1 MQSADTTAALKR
13 IDWLRPSVIALVAA
27 NLVPLV
33 GVFLFHWEVFPL
45 LFLFWMENVV
55 VGVSNVLKML
65 FAAPSD
71 PVRWLAKLFIIPF
84 FCVHY
89 GGFALVHG
97 VFVIAFFGGGLKDQ
111 HGLFPS
117 VDTLRQIVIQN
128 QLGWPLLCLA
138 VSHGISF
145 VHNYLWLGE
154 YRQAKLQALMAQP
167 YGRVVVL
174 HLTILGGGALMMALH
189 SPTAGLVV
197 LVLLKTAIDLAAH
210 LRERR
215 KFAAQDGDEP
225 EEQPVADNPA
235 R

>member
-1 MQSADTTAALKR
+1 MQSADTNAEAKR

-33 GVFLFHWEVFPL
+33 GVFVFHWEVFPL

-71 PVRWLAKLFIIPF
+71 PVRWAAKLFIIPF

-97 VFVIAFFGGGLKDQ
+97 VFVIAFFGGGPKDQ

-128 QLGWPLLCLA
+128 QLGWPLL
-138 VSHGISF
+138 
-145 VHNYLWLGE
+145 
-154 YRQAKLQALMAQP
+154 
-167 YGRVVVL
+167 
-174 HLTILGGGALMMALH
+174 
-189 SPTAGLVV
+189 GL
-197 LVLLKTAIDLAAH
+197 
-210 LRERR
+210 
-215 KFAAQDGDEP
+215 
-225 EEQPVADNPA
+225 
-235 R
+235 